1 MVNTDFD
8 FREALTPLIGMIFFI
23 SGVVTFGI
31 GSFSLSGFNL
41 GATLFSAGGQSITIA
56 PLIGLGMLTGGYA
69 LNDRDFSD
77 FSDAQSYVSYLT
89 FIIVAVVGLVPA
101 VNAVVT
107 GSLALGWFL
116 HFVTIVGFAF
126 IAGYQP

>member
-1 MVNTDFD
+1 MVSTNYN
-8 FREALTPLIGMIFFI
+8 FREALTPLLGMIFFI
-23 SGVVTFGI
+23 AGVETFGI
-31 GSFSLSGFNL
+31 GSFSLSGFDL
-41 GATLFSAGGQSITIA
+41 GATLSTAGGQSITLA
-56 PLIGLGMLTGGYA
+56 PFVGLGMLVGGYA

-77 FSDAQSYVSYLT
+77 FSDVQSYVAYTTFGIVGLT
-89 FIIVAVVGLVPA
+89 GLVPA
-101 VNAVVT
+101 LGTIVT